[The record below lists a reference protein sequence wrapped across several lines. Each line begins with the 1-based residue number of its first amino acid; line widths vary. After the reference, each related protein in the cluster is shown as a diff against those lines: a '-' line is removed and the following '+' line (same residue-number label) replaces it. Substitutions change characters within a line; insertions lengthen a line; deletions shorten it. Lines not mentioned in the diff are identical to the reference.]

1 MASNRSTILLF
12 TYRSMFI
19 KVWPRNEAIE
29 MRRRADVSVDVGVVH
44 ADEEVRDRIRR
55 RDFRQIGQLVAV
67 RPNQPGRVHCEKKK
81 YSLSN
86 VLLSSVHHQTF

>member
-1 MASNRSTILLF
+1 
-12 TYRSMFI
+12 MFI

-67 RPNQPGRVHCEKKK
+67 RPNQPGRVHCKKRK
-81 YSLSN
+81 HILSKF
-86 VLLSSVHHQTF
+86 LLSSVQHKTF

>member
-1 MASNRSTILLF
+1 
-12 TYRSMFI
+12 
-19 KVWPRNEAIE
+19 

-67 RPNQPGRVHCEKKK
+67 RPNQPGRVHCEKRKH
-81 YSLSN
+81 SLSN
-86 VLLSSVHHQTF
+86 VLLSSVQHQTF